1 MILTT
6 LGRIAIGI
14 AIAEPGEESEK
25 LLREARK
32 LGYKA
37 IRSQVGSMSMDKV
50 IAAIETAS
58 RREGVISD
66 TYHQEHA
73 LYHAIIDALLGVCRG
88 QLELGNIVRTVG
100 LSYSVVCGPIKCD
113 CNTEEHWITVVL
125 YGTIGAPIKGFE
137 HEAIGLGTYHIES
150 KRN

>member
-1 MILTT
+1 MST
-6 LGRIAIGI
+6 LGSIAIGI
-14 AIAEPGEESEK
+14 AIAGAGEEAEK
-25 LLREARK
+25 LISEARK

-58 RREGVISD
+58 RREGIISD

-113 CNTEEHWITVVL
+113 CNREENWIMVVL

-137 HEAIGLGTYHIES
+137 HEAIGLGTYHIDT
-150 KRN
+150 R

>member
-1 MILTT
+1 MST
-6 LGRIAIGI
+6 LGSIAIGI
-14 AIAEPGEESEK
+14 AIAEAGEAAEK
-25 LLREARK
+25 LINEARE
-32 LGYKA
+32 LGYRA

-58 RREGVISD
+58 RREGIISD

-113 CNTEEHWITVVL
+113 CNREENWIMVVL

-137 HEAIGLGTYHIES
+137 HEAIGLGTYHIDT
-150 KRN
+150 R

>member
-1 MILTT
+1 LST
-6 LGRIAIGI
+6 LGSIAIGI
-14 AIAEPGEESEK
+14 AIAEAGEAAEK
-25 LLREARK
+25 LINEARE
-32 LGYKA
+32 LGYRA

-58 RREGVISD
+58 RREGIISD

-113 CNTEEHWITVVL
+113 CNREENWIMVVL

-137 HEAIGLGTYHIES
+137 HEAIGLGTYHIDT
-150 KRN
+150 R

>member
-1 MILTT
+1 MST
-6 LGRIAIGI
+6 LGSIAIGI
-14 AIAEPGEESEK
+14 AIAEAGEEAETLIS
-25 LLREARK
+25 EARK

-58 RREGVISD
+58 RREGIISD

-100 LSYSVVCGPIKCD
+100 LSYSVVCGPIKSD
-113 CNTEEHWITVVL
+113 CNREENWIMVVL

-137 HEAIGLGTYHIES
+137 HEAIGLGTYHIDT
-150 KRN
+150 R

>member
-1 MILTT
+1 LST
-6 LGRIAIGI
+6 LGSIAIKI
-14 AIAEPGEESEK
+14 AIADAGEEAEK
-25 LLREARK
+25 LIREARR

-58 RREGVISD
+58 RREGIISD

-100 LSYSVVCGPIKCD
+100 LSYSVVCGPIRCD
-113 CNTEEHWITVVL
+113 CNREENWIMVVL

-137 HEAIGLGTYHIES
+137 HEAIGLGTYHIEM
-150 KRN
+150 K